1 MQRHFTEEVALENE
15 RPWKFYYPMHDWKS
29 NFDRSLYDLEASI
42 NLMSLLVFKRL
53 GLCKFK
59 PSTICLQLVD
69 RSLTYPWGVVEDVL
83 VKVRKVILPVDFVVL
98 DIKEDSDVPF
108 ILGRPFLATGGAL
121 IDMQNG
127 GLTFHVN
134 KEEMKFSI
142 NLPTQSQEERVACN
156 RVESV
161 EKSIVKT

>member
-1 MQRHFTEEVALENE
+1 M
-15 RPWKFYYPMHDWKS
+15 
-29 NFDRSLYDLEASI
+29 
-42 NLMSLLVFKRL
+42 
-53 GLCKFK
+53 
-59 PSTICLQLVD
+59 
-69 RSLTYPWGVVEDVL
+69 
-83 VKVRKVILPVDFVVL
+83 ILPVDFVVL
-98 DIKEDSDVPF
+98 DIEEDSDVPF

-121 IDMQNG
+121 IDMKNG